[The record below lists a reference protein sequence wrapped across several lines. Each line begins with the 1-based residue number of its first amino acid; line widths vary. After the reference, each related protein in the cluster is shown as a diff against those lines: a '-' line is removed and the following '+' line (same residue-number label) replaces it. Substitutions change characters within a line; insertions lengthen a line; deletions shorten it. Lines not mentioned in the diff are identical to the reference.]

1 MTDRRPP
8 GQRPGFAQAR
18 AAAAQVESVQRTQ
31 AARTVAGKSL
41 DAQDRRTLLSM
52 LDLPDPEQ
60 EDVPEQGDVPGD
72 DTHLLAHALSDYV
85 LAVAEAV
92 GVPPEGTSC
101 EVTDTITAYL
111 ALSRRK
117 PEYPGRDLMLIW
129 SEWQGWVVA
138 VETDPAE
145 PPVMLACFGSDTV
158 PHPKAVA
165 RFVTESIG
173 RKRRGP
179 TMVALPATVDRRRL
193 AERMNR
199 RTRER

>member
-1 MTDRRPP
+1 MTDPRPP

-18 AAAAQVESVQRTQ
+18 AAAAQAEIVQRTQ
-31 AARTVAGKSL
+31 AARTVAGQSL

-60 EDVPEQGDVPGD
+60 EDVPED
-72 DTHLLAHALSDYV
+72 DTHLLAHALNDYV

-92 GVPPEGTSC
+92 GVPHEGTTY
-101 EVTDTITAYL
+101 EVTDTVTAYL
-111 ALSRRK
+111 ALARRK

-138 VETDPAE
+138 VETEPTE

-179 TMVALPATVDRRRL
+179 TMVALPASVDRRRL